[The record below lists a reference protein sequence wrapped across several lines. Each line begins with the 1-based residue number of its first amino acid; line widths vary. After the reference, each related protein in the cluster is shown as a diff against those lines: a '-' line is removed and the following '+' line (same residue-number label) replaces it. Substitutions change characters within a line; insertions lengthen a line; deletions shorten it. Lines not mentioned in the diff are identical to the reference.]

1 MMTGNTGDNKRDI
14 KDYTVKGYKS
24 AGKQSIAFKNPPY
37 IIAEAS
43 LVGKKEGEG
52 PLGSLFDQVIEDPM
66 IGKDNWEEAES
77 ELMKLTAEKVLMKAG
92 LKNTDIRYLIGGD
105 LLGQLIAT
113 SFGIAQLQIPLFGV
127 YGACSTM
134 GEAMTLG
141 AILVEGGYAD
151 RVLSITS
158 SHFAGAEKQFRFP
171 LDYGNQRPYSA
182 SWTVTGSGAVIIADH
197 SAKKEVAER
206 DIIIRG
212 VTSGKIVD
220 YGIKDSMNMGAAMA
234 PAAFETIKQNFEDF
248 NITPDYYDRIITGDL
263 GYVGKNILI
272 ELLKEKDYDIR
283 DQYMDCGIEIFDKD
297 TQDTH
302 AGGSGCG
309 CSAVTFTAYVLKQLK
324 EGVWKRVLFVPT
336 GALLSQVSFNEGN
349 TVPGI
354 AHALM
359 VEAGSEAKKV

>member
-1 MMTGNTGDNKRDI
+1 MADNSGINKENI
-14 KDYTVKGYKS
+14 KEKVEKGYKS

-52 PLGSLFDQVIEDPM
+52 PLGSLFDQVLEDPM

-77 ELMKLTAEKVLMKAG
+77 ELMKLTAQRVLMKAG
-92 LKNTDIRYLIGGD
+92 LKNTSIRYLIGGD

-113 SFGIAQLQIPLFGV
+113 SFGIAELQIPLFGV

-134 GEAMTLG
+134 GEAMSIG
-141 AILVEGGYAD
+141 AILVDGGYAK

-197 SAKKEVAER
+197 STKKEAGEK
-206 DIIIRG
+206 DIVITGI
-212 VTSGKIVD
+212 TTGKIVD

-248 NITPDYYDRIITGDL
+248 EIKPDYYDMIITGDL

-272 ELLKEKDYDIR
+272 ELLKEKGYDIEER
-283 DQYMDCGIEIFDKD
+283 YMDCGIEIFDQD

-309 CSAVTFTAYVLKQLK
+309 CSAVTFTAYVIKQLK
-324 EGVWKRVLFVPT
+324 EGTWKRVLFVPT
-336 GALLSQVSFNEGN
+336 GALLSQTSFNEGN

-354 AHALM
+354 AHAVM
-359 VEAGSEAKKV
+359 VEAR

>member
-1 MMTGNTGDNKRDI
+1 MAENI
-14 KDYTVKGYKS
+14 KDKAMKGNKL
-24 AGKQSIAFKNPPY
+24 AGKQSIAFENPPY
-37 IIAEAS
+37 IIAESS

-52 PLGSLFDQVIEDPM
+52 PLGPLFDQIIEDPM
-66 IGKDNWEEAES
+66 AGKDSWEEAES
-77 ELMKLTAEKVLMKAG
+77 EFMKMAAQRVLLKAG

-113 SFGIAQLQIPLFGV
+113 SFGIAELQIPVFGV

-134 GEAMTLG
+134 GEAMTIG
-141 AILVEGGYAD
+141 AILVDGGFAD

-182 SWTVTGSGAVIIADH
+182 SWTVSGSGAVVIADK
-197 SAKKEVAER
+197 SVSKKTGES
-206 DIIIRG
+206 DIVITG

-248 NITPDYYDRIITGDL
+248 NIKPDYYDKIITGDL

-272 ELLKEKDYDIR
+272 ELLKEKDYDITN
-283 DQYMDCGIEIFDKD
+283 QHMDCGIEIFDQD
-297 TQDTH
+297 SQDTH

-309 CSAVTFTAYVLKQLK
+309 CAAVTFAGYVIKQLK
-324 EGVWKRVLFVPT
+324 EGAWKRVLFVPT

-354 AHALM
+354 AHAVM
-359 VEAGSEAKKV
+359 VEAKTES